1 MAPTALTAARW
12 KRSAGKSRTSSSS
25 QEAGVTVA
33 PNRNRNR
40 NRNRDRIGIDQVRN
54 RLG

>member
-40 NRNRDRIGIDQVRN
+40 NRDRIGIDQVRN